1 MSVIFQKRKIHIK
14 TVLTIKLANIRG
26 NGLFKWKLTNIGD
39 ISYDRHHFV
48 LFLIFFFFFKC
59 QKFVAP
65 TNHLRF
71 TFAGS
76 TQDKFTP
83 TV

>member
-48 LFLIFFFFFKC
+48 LFLIFFFFFQMPEIC
-59 QKFVAP
+59 
-65 TNHLRF
+65 R
-71 TFAGS
+71 S
-76 TQDKFTP
+76 
-83 TV
+83 